1 MVASLKAKI
10 NKYFR
15 VIMFIEK
22 KSFPFDNIASTIEQ
36 DITLAHLFLDVYSNS
51 VLYNTAPMIQLNEKP
66 FNSF

>member
-1 MVASLKAKI
+1 
-10 NKYFR
+10 
-15 VIMFIEK
+15 MFIEK

-66 FNSF
+66 FNSFWT